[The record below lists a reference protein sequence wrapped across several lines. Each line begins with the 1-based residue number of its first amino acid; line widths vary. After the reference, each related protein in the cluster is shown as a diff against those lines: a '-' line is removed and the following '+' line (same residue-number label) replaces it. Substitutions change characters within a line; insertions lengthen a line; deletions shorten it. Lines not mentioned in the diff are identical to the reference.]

1 MSIGSLSDSDKAKI
15 KELISQGVGV
25 TSDIETMKEG
35 LKEAVD
41 AVAQELEIKKNV
53 LNRAIKVAHKMNKNR
68 DELAEGREELDEV
81 EELLMIANKR

>member
-15 KELISQGVGV
+15 KELISQGVGI

-81 EELLMIANKR
+81 EELLLIANKR

>member
-1 MSIGSLSDSDKAKI
+1 MSIGSMSDSDKAKI
-15 KELISQGVGV
+15 KELISQGVSV

-81 EELLMIANKR
+81 EELLLIANKR